1 VEYDTPAVIEFT
13 DVSKTFLTKGR
24 EVHTFANL
32 NLAIRR
38 NEFTTIIG
46 PSGCGKTTLL
56 KLCAGLIYPSSGRV
70 IYKGHPVSSINTDVG
85 FVTQDS
91 NLFPWLTLM
100 ENVEFPLVIRGVP
113 KNEREKRAAEFL
125 AIYGLEGFESHYPH
139 ELSGGMQ
146 KRASIIRTMIYGPNV
161 ILMDEPFG
169 PLDAQTRL
177 NLQQELSNIWS
188 KEKKT
193 IVFVTHD
200 LVEAISLSDNVVLL
214 TPRPASI
221 REIFP
226 ITLIRPRNIYQIHI
240 QEGFADVYQK
250 IWGHFGDEFRRDRG

>member
-1 VEYDTPAVIEFT
+1 VEDNSRPVIEFSN
-13 DVSKTFLTKGR
+13 VCKTFLTKGR
-24 EVHTFANL
+24 EVEAFANVT
-32 NLAIRR
+32 LAIKR

-56 KLCAGLIYPSSGRV
+56 RLCAGLIYPSSGQV
-70 IYKGHPVSSINTDVG
+70 LYKGRAVSAINTEVG

-113 KNEREKRAAEFL
+113 KNERRKRAEEFL
-125 AIYGLEGFESHYPH
+125 AVYGLEGFESHYPH

-146 KRASIIRTMIYGPNV
+146 KRASIIRTMIYGPDV

-200 LVEAISLSDNVVLL
+200 LVEAISLSDAVVLL
-214 TPRPASI
+214 SPRPATI

-226 ITLIRPRNIYQIHI
+226 IILSRPRNIYQIHI
-240 QEGFADVYQK
+240 QAGFADIYQK
-250 IWGHFGDEFRRDRG
+250 IWEQFGDEFRRDRG

>member
-1 VEYDTPAVIEFT
+1 MRDNSDPVIRL
-13 DVSKTFLTKGR
+13 DNVSKTFFTKGR
-24 EVHTFANL
+24 EVCTFANI
-32 NLAIRR
+32 NLEINR

-56 KLCAGLIYPSSGRV
+56 KLCAGLIYPSGGRV
-70 IYKGHPVSSINTDVG
+70 IYKGQPVTSINTDVG

-91 NLFPWLTLM
+91 NLFPWLTM
-100 ENVEFPLVIRGVP
+100 IENIEFPLVIRGVP
-113 KNEREKRAAEFL
+113 KSERRKKAAEYL

-146 KRASIIRTMIYGPNV
+146 KRASIIRTMIYGPDV

-177 NLQQELSNIWS
+177 NLQQELSSIWS
-188 KEKKT
+188 KDKKT

-200 LVEAISLSDNVVLL
+200 LVEAISLSDTVLL
-214 TPRPASI
+214 LSQRPATI

-226 ITLIRPRNIYQIHI
+226 ITLTRPRNVYQIHV
-240 QEGFADVYQK
+240 QEGFADIYQK
-250 IWGHFGDEFRRDRG
+250 IWDQFGEEFRRSDG